1 MITARDNFKK
11 ICISRF
17 TIFARILVFGL
28 QKNTRQLYNGFSYH
42 VVLLQYQNFTKRN
55 AAQSIFR
62 KFRIYSFSWNL
73 DFRTLEKDLTIFQL
87 QRILHGIM
95 IISKVLIMTTAT
107 TIYRKIC
114 NVRNLAFYNICQNL
128 GFQLLEKDWVT
139 L

>member
-11 ICISRF
+11 FVFRVLQFLPESQFSVFRRTLGNFITAFRITQYYYNIKIS
-17 TIFARILVFGL
+17 
-28 QKNTRQLYNGFSYH
+28 QK
-42 VVLLQYQNFTKRN
+42 N

-73 DFRTLEKDLTIFQL
+73 DFRTLEKNLTIFQL
-87 QRILHGIM
+87 QRILHAIM
-95 IISKVLIMTTAT
+95 IISKVLIMTTAR

-128 GFQLLEKDWVT
+128 GFQLLEKDWAT